1 MNTQNKATKAA
12 SQVGGVVHPLNQAKT
27 LLHSIEP
34 AAPALSLE
42 EQAQQIQAQKEALQE
57 QENELE
63 LKMQQA
69 QEQEQARK
77 LEEYNNLREDAT
89 GFRATAAKETD
100 EESKRL
106 YVQWALDADKQANQ
120 LARELGLAIEEP
132 EDIHQESK
140 AVKAVGSLLKHR
152 LGAVVQISLL
162 LLAIWVANHYFNSTG
177 EHIKEVNKVL
187 PVEQQMS
194 AYDETSVQKFF
205 FEKWVEFWDLPVGLF
220 KLLIMV
226 PFVAFYMLPF
236 IRSRKDFFTEFFED
250 LTPYQRCL
258 LTLSFIAL
266 FVLHSA
272 LTHGVKP

>member
-1 MNTQNKATKAA
+1 MNTQNQLPGN
-12 SQVGGVVHPLNQAKT
+12 QVGGIIRTLNKDEPL
-27 LLHSIEP
+27 
-34 AAPALSLE
+34 APVLSLE
-42 EQAQQIQAQKEALQE
+42 ELAQQLQAQKEALQE

-69 QEQEQARK
+69 AEQEQVRK
-77 LEEYNNLREDAT
+77 LEEYNHLREDAA
-89 GFRATAAKETD
+89 GFRLTAAKEED
-100 EESKRL
+100 EGNKRM

-120 LARELGLAIEEP
+120 LARELGLAVEEP
-132 EDIHQESK
+132 EEQQQESK
-140 AVKAVGSLLKHR
+140 AVKAVASLLKHR
-152 LGAVVQISLL
+152 LGAIVQISLL

-177 EHIKEVNKVL
+177 EHIKEANKVL
-187 PVEQQMS
+187 PIEQQMS
-194 AYDETSVQKFF
+194 AYDETSIQKFF
-205 FEKWVEFWDLPVGLF
+205 FEKWVEFWDLPVGLL
-220 KLLIMV
+220 KLLIIV

-258 LTLSFIAL
+258 ITLSFIAL